1 MCTYIHVHMLGGPDQ
16 VDAAPTHDTTEG
28 ERAPECAEAGARQS
42 PLPFGDYG
50 WGYHQMSL
58 PLDSELAKWLSRES
72 TRRRVHSVGDDRRRR
87 TKVGIVREAVDD
99 LQIQQNSGEPLD
111 LELRKAGVGT
121 KAVQFNLNDRQYA
134 FICAMRDEARER
146 GVMAYLS
153 DVIEM
158 ALRIKR
164 ERSPQADDV
173 RQDGIKGM
181 MLPVDVC
188 SGLTATGTSP
198 EDALPHQQ

>member
-1 MCTYIHVHMLGGPDQ
+1 MLGGPDQ
-16 VDAAPTHDTTEG
+16 VDATPTHDTPEG
-28 ERAPECAEAGARQS
+28 APAPECAEPGARQS
-42 PLPFGDYG
+42 PLPLWDYES
-50 WGYHQMSL
+50 GYHQMSL

-72 TRRRVHSVGDDRRRR
+72 TRRRVRSVGDDRRRR

-99 LQIQQNSGEPLD
+99 LQMQQDSGEPLE
-111 LELRKAGVGT
+111 LELRKAGGST

-164 ERSPQADDV
+164 EHSPQADDA

-181 MLPVDVC
+181 MLPVDVS
-188 SGLTATGTSP
+188 SGLAATGASP
-198 EDALPHQQ
+198 EDALSHRR